1 MLKSYRVGWWWW
13 WPIRFYCQP
22 QSQLA
27 LCFCFFFVL
36 GLELDLWGLGL
47 GLGLDNLTQSTVIEV
62 KYGFHFSVIGNTT
75 TNSINWLLDRLIQMD

>member
-1 MLKSYRVGWWWW
+1 MVVVAHKILLSAPV
-13 WPIRFYCQP
+13 PIGPLF
-22 QSQLA
+22 L
-27 LCFCFFFVL
+27 FFFVL

>member
-1 MLKSYRVGWWWW
+1 MVAHEILLSAPV
-13 WPIRFYCQP
+13 PIGPLF
-22 QSQLA
+22 L
-27 LCFCFFFVL
+27 FFFVL